1 MTAPSRPKRV
11 VIVDADNPLVE
22 VRGEFFWREDHDA
35 VVAAARDAA
44 YRSGYRAGW
53 NDGVAQTLTKAVTP
67 RRRPSTRERI
77 GGAIGRLLLFSALAI
92 VAVTIVRVL
101 LSQV

>member
-53 NDGVAQTLTKAVTP
+53 NDGVSQTLTKTVTLHQT
-67 RRRPSTRERI
+67 PSTRERI
-77 GGAIGRLLLFSALAI
+77 WGLIARLLLFTGLMIIAI
-92 VAVTIVRVL
+92 TIVQVL
-101 LSQV
+101 LSQT